1 MDISGFDKEIMIEK
15 NYTRQ
20 FNQTHHK
27 ILDLLWSDQDL
38 QLYDNQSTTFMSTI
52 FTVIAGFILVFGA
65 IVHRA
70 IFKLLNRL
78 PDRPINTLIYP
89 TLVSDVV
96 HHTRRKKN
104 FRDKSTWRELNQGPP
119 KTYYYCMATFTLNCN
134 LSHSNLSFIC

>member
-1 MDISGFDKEIMIEK
+1 MIEK
-15 NYTRQ
+15 NYTYQ
-20 FNQTHHK
+20 FNETHHK

-52 FTVIAGFILVFGA
+52 FTIIAGFILVFGA

-89 TLVSDVV
+89 TLVSDVA
-96 HHTRRKKN
+96 HHTCRKKKL
-104 FRDKSTWRELNQGPP
+104 RDKSTWDRELNPGPSQ
-119 KTYYYCMATFTLNCN
+119 TYTL
-134 LSHSNLSFIC
+134 LLQWPLAL

>member
-1 MDISGFDKEIMIEK
+1 MIEK
-15 NYTRQ
+15 NYTYQ
-20 FNQTHHK
+20 FNETHHK

-38 QLYDNQSTTFMSTI
+38 RLYNNQSTTFMSTI

-89 TLVSDVV
+89 TLVSDVA
-96 HHTRRKKN
+96 HHTCRKKN
-104 FRDKSTWRELNQGPP
+104 LRYKSTWDRELNPGPP
-119 KTYYYCMATFTLNCN
+119 KTYILLLHAHFAFELQF
-134 LSHSNLSFIC
+134 SHSNLSFIC

>member
-1 MDISGFDKEIMIEK
+1 MIEK
-15 NYTRQ
+15 NYTYQ
-20 FNQTHHK
+20 FNQSHHK

-89 TLVSDVV
+89 TLVSFCIILNMRLLLALK
-96 HHTRRKKN
+96 TTLIRKTCP
-104 FRDKSTWRELNQGPP
+104 FWAYL
-119 KTYYYCMATFTLNCN
+119 
-134 LSHSNLSFIC
+134 

>member
-1 MDISGFDKEIMIEK
+1 MKVYVVLDISGFDKEIMIEK
-15 NYTRQ
+15 NYTYQ
-20 FNQTHHK
+20 FNETHHK

-89 TLVSDVV
+89 TLVS
-96 HHTRRKKN
+96 T
-104 FRDKSTWRELNQGPP
+104 T
-119 KTYYYCMATFTLNCN
+119 T
-134 LSHSNLSFIC
+134 